1 VRWTKIITFLHLLT
15 FFLLFTA
22 CGNSNSSNESHE
34 SAWKSAG
41 LLADS
46 ARFPHIGVDDKGNVF
61 AVWAQSTEFY
71 ANRFTAG
78 SGWGIPQKIGESNAG
93 WSNLQLAVSKNGCA
107 LAVWWNE
114 EFGIVQDVLAVRYMA
129 GSGWGAVESLGNIG
143 VPKDIAIND
152 AGNAFIVTESLTTS
166 FKGLTIARYDQ
177 TTGWS
182 NDRIGYIDTSTNNGF
197 PKISVDDSG
206 YGFVLWVEGGSGTNN
221 VYVSRRSGSA
231 WEAPTQI
238 ASIAG
243 VFDPWTNI
251 RIDGKGNAMALWGQ
265 LDSSSISHTYA
276 CRYTASDGWSMAE
289 RIDNSVS
296 DSIDQYLAVD
306 SSGHFYAVWTQ
317 RTDTAL
323 STILCRKF
331 IPDTGWQA
339 PQSVGT
345 GYSARTPRIA
355 ADSFGN
361 VFAAWQQYDPDD
373 IYPGDAKIYASRFT
387 AASGWSAQRQL
398 KNTLGGADAPDL
410 AVDPSGR
417 ATVMWS
423 QSTGSTN
430 GLIRYGV
437 FSSRFE

>member
-1 VRWTKIITFLHLLT
+1 VKLIKSITILCLLT
-15 FFLLFTA
+15 FFLFLTA

-41 LLADS
+41 SLADS

-61 AVWAQSTEFY
+61 AVWAQSTGFY
-71 ANRFTAG
+71 ANRFTVS

-93 WSNLQLAVSKNGCA
+93 WSTLRLAVSKSGHA

-114 EFGIVQDVLAVRYMA
+114 EIGIVTDVEAVRYVP
-129 GSGWGAVESLGNIG
+129 GSGWGQVENLGNIG
-143 VPKDIAIND
+143 VPQDITIKD
-152 AGNAFIVTESLTTS
+152 AGNAFIVAESLTTS
-166 FKGLTIARYDQ
+166 FKGITIARYDQ

-197 PKISVDDSG
+197 SKISVDDSG
-206 YGFVLWVEGGSGTNN
+206 YGFVLWVEGDSGTNN

-231 WEAPTQI
+231 WEAPSQI

-243 VFDPWTNI
+243 FFDPWTNI
-251 RIDGKGNAMALWGQ
+251 MIDGNGNAVALWGQ

-276 CRYTASDGWSMAE
+276 CCYTAANGWSMAE
-289 RIDNSVS
+289 RVDNSLS
-296 DSIDQYLAVD
+296 ASIDQYLAVD

-317 RTDTAL
+317 RTDTAV
-323 STILCRKF
+323 STILCRKY
-331 IPDTGWQA
+331 IPGTGWQA
-339 PQSVGT
+339 PQLVGT
-345 GYSARTPRIA
+345 GYSVRSPKVA
-355 ADSFGN
+355 ADSYGN

-373 IYPGDAKIYASRFT
+373 LYPGDAKIYASRFT
-387 AASGWSAQRQL
+387 ASSGWSVQRQL
-398 KNTLGGADAPDL
+398 RNTLGDADAPDL

-417 ATVMWS
+417 ATIMWS

-430 GLIRYGV
+430 GLIHYGV
-437 FSSRFE
+437 FFSRFD